1 MDRVCRFVGTSH
13 PRYKTGDIIEIQ
25 VGGDNNRKFNHTDAQ
40 WEALKIARLDTLK
53 QNALN
58 LDYDGRKLTEAEI
71 QVQWEDS
78 AGAHH
83 VDFDTQL
90 ETYNQS
96 VMTYAYK
103 RAAEYPDWKTQM
115 DKIYHE
121 GIDAWK
127 ADMVQPVKDRFPKT

>member
-13 PRYKTGDIIEIQ
+13 PRYKTSDIIEIQ
-25 VGGDNNRKFNHTDAQ
+25 VGGDNNRKFNHTDPQ
-40 WEALKIARLDTLK
+40 REALKIARLDTLK

-78 AGAHH
+78 AVAHH

-96 VMTYAYK
+96 VMTYADK
-103 RAAEYPDWKTQM
+103 RDAEYPDWKTQM

>member
-1 MDRVCRFVGTSH
+1 MRFRLGA
-13 PRYKTGDIIEIQ
+13 
-25 VGGDNNRKFNHTDAQ
+25 DNNRKFNHTDAQ
-40 WEALKIARLDTLK
+40 WE
-53 QNALN
+53 
-58 LDYDGRKLTEAEI
+58 
-71 QVQWEDS
+71 DS
-78 AGAHH
+78 VGAHH

-96 VMTYAYK
+96 VMTYADK
-103 RAAEYPDWKTQM
+103 RDAEYPDWKTQM

>member
-1 MDRVCRFVGTSH
+1 MDRACRFVGTSH

-25 VGGDNNRKFNHTDAQ
+25 VGDDNNRKFNHTDAQ

-96 VMTYAYK
+96 VMTYADK
-103 RAAEYPDWKTQM
+103 RDAEYPDWKTQM

-127 ADMVQPVKDRFPKT
+127 NDMIKPVKDKYAKE